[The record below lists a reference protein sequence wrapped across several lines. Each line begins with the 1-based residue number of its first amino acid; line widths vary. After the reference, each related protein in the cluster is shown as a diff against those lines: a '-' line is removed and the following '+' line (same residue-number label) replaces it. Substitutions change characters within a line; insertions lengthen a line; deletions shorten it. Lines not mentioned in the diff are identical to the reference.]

1 MSELPPSFRT
11 PQWNGLFAPLNVA
24 AYVTW
29 LAVASGPILD
39 WFRGNLAG
47 NWSARVGLAAL
58 FAFPLF
64 YVLRTLDRG
73 EPLAVAERHGRAVI
87 LLQAMTTLIACW
99 GLITCCG
106 MTNSGGALPVLL
118 IAVASQVAVCW
129 SPRATAILLLLINV
143 PLAALLAQRWPWNE
157 VVSGLLAYGGFQIFA
172 ALVMNY
178 AKRTEHARDA
188 VLRINAE
195 LLATRQ
201 LLSEGARA
209 EERLRLSREL
219 HDVAGHKLTA
229 LKLQLAL
236 QSRQSSGEQARAL
249 HDCEHLAEELLT
261 DIRGVVSTLRQHEGV
276 DLQQAL
282 RALDPN
288 LPRPSVSFDLDPDV
302 RIPDMR
308 RAEALLRCAQEGLTN
323 ALRHSAATTVRVNL
337 KRTNEGLLLAIED
350 DGVGRAAQ
358 LRPGNG
364 LRGLRE
370 RVEEA
375 GGRLEIHNHE
385 PMGLTLSAFLPEQAP
400 ASAPAD
406 PPPSPLEALSR
417 LHSRYCPLV
426 KPQAEAT

>member
-1 MSELPPSFRT
+1 MSELPPSFRGA
-11 PQWNGLFAPLNVA
+11 QWNGLFAPLNVT

-29 LAVASGPILD
+29 IAVASGPL
-39 WFRGNLAG
+39 LAWAH
-47 NWSARVGLAAL
+47 NQVGGSWRTRAGVAGLVAML
-58 FAFPLF
+58 LL
-64 YVLRTLDRG
+64 YILRTVDTG
-73 EPLAVAERHGRAVI
+73 EPHTVAERYGRWII
-87 LLQAMTTLIACW
+87 LLQAAAALLTCW
-99 GLITCCG
+99 GLINCCG
-106 MTNSGGALPVLL
+106 ITSSGGSLPVLL
-118 IAVASQVAVCW
+118 IIVAAQIAVIY
-129 SPRATAILLLLINV
+129 SPRTTVLLLLAINL
-143 PLAALLAQRWPWNE
+143 PLAVLLVQRWGW
-157 VVSGLLAYGGFQIFA
+157 VDAVSGVLSYGGFQAFA
-172 ALVMNY
+172 ALIMNY

-201 LLSEGARA
+201 LLGEGARA

-229 LKLQLAL
+229 LKLQLDL

-249 HDCEHLAEELLT
+249 HDCEHLAEELLA

-288 LPRPSVSFDLDPDV
+288 LPRPAVSFDLDPEV
-302 RIPDMR
+302 RIPDMH

-323 ALRHSAATTVRVNL
+323 ALRHSSATTVRVNL
-337 KRTNEGLLLAIED
+337 RRTSEGLLLAIED
-350 DGVGRAAQ
+350 DGVGRAAR
-358 LRPGNG
+358 LKPGNG

-375 GGRLEIHNHE
+375 GGRLEIRDRA
-385 PMGLTLSAFLPEQAP
+385 PTGLELRATLPEHAP
-400 ASAPAD
+400 MQEDSPL
-406 PPPSPLEALSR
+406 SPLEGLSR

-426 KPQAEAT
+426 KPPAEAT

>member
-11 PQWNGLFAPLNVA
+11 PRWNGLFAPINVT

-29 LAVASGPILD
+29 LAVASEPMLHWLHDGMAWTPSV
-39 WFRGNLAG
+39 RAG
-47 NWSARVGLAAL
+47 MAAL
-58 FAFPLF
+58 IAFPLL

-73 EPLAVAERHGRAVI
+73 DPDAVAERHGRVVI
-87 LLQAMTTLIACW
+87 LLQAVTALIACW
-99 GLITCCG
+99 GLVTCCG
-106 MTNSGGALPVLL
+106 ITNTGGALPVLF
-118 IAVASQVAVCW
+118 IVVAGQLAVCY
-129 SPRATAILLLLINV
+129 SPRTTAFLLLLFNV
-143 PLAALLAQRWPWNE
+143 PLTAVLLQRWGWHD
-157 VVSGLLAYGGFQIFA
+157 VVSGMLAYGGFQAFA
-172 ALVMNY
+172 ALIMNY
-178 AKRTEHARDA
+178 AKSTEHARDA

-201 LLSEGARA
+201 LLGEGARA

-229 LKLQLAL
+229 LKLQLDL
-236 QSRQSSGEQARAL
+236 QSRQSTGEQARAL
-249 HDCEHLAEELLT
+249 HDCEHLAEELLA

-288 LPRPSVSFDLDPDV
+288 LPRPAVSFDLDPEV
-302 RIPDMR
+302 RIPDMH

-323 ALRHSAATTVRVNL
+323 ALRHSAATTVRVSL
-337 KRTNEGLLLAIED
+337 TRTSEGLLLAIED
-350 DGVGRAAQ
+350 DGVGRAAR

-375 GGRLEIHNHE
+375 GGRLEIRDRA
-385 PMGLTLSAFLPEQAP
+385 PIGLVLSATLPEHALV
-400 ASAPAD
+400 SAPTD

-426 KPQAEAT
+426 KPEAGAT